1 MAGSTKR
8 RLTFKLDAIFWFVV
22 SLLPIL
28 VYFVLNYR
36 NPSAPDFFTYIS
48 GFAPFT
54 FIQDILDDV
63 TDLSFGATFKLNA
76 FLAYCV
82 GVEILHVLFDVIV
95 FIPRLAHK
103 WISKAVQDD

>member
-8 RLTFKLDAIFWFVV
+8 RLTFKLDAIFWFIV

-28 VYFVLNYR
+28 VYFVVNYR
-36 NPSAPDFFTYIS
+36 NASAPDFFTYVS
-48 GFAPFT
+48 GFAPFL
-54 FIQDILDDV
+54 FIENILDVV
-63 TDLSFGATFKLNA
+63 TTTAFGAPFKLNA
-76 FLAYCV
+76 FLSYCV

>member
-1 MAGSTKR
+1 MASSTKR
-8 RLTFKLDAIFWFVV
+8 RLSFKLDAMFWFIV

-28 VYFVLNYR
+28 VYLVVNYR
-36 NPSAPDFFTYIS
+36 NPAAPDFFTYIS
-48 GFAPFT
+48 GFAPFA

-63 TDLSFGATFKLNA
+63 TTLAFGSTFNLNT